1 MNSRTRIG
9 LAAALTLTS
18 CVLMTSCAEPPS
30 PESPTPTVSSP
41 AAQPFQGCLLSHAAA
56 GSGSLDQLA
65 AEGLTKTQQA
75 KGITANQAEL
85 NAEPDYP
92 RQIQTMVA
100 SGCDLVITSGEQAA
114 DAVAAAARANPEVK
128 FALLDASPLNPPANL
143 KAVMFNVHEAA
154 FQAGYLAAGSTKSGK
169 VGVFAGM
176 FVPATTG
183 YLDGFAQGV
192 DYFNQKHSAAVELV
206 GWDRNAKNGQVI
218 RAAQPFDDPAAGQQI
233 AEQLIGQGVDVIMP
247 VAGNSGR
254 GALQAAQAHPNV
266 KIIWTETDGCLSQAD
281 GCSAMLGS
289 VVKAADRAV
298 ENVIE
303 QAGGDKWSAGIF
315 NANLRNDG
323 VALKTAAQAQ
333 IEPAMTAALDEIK
346 RGIINGTIQV
356 RSDSAIG

>member
-41 AAQPFQGCLLSHAAA
+41 AAQTFQGCLLSHAAA

-128 FALLDASPLNPPANL
+128 FALLDASPLNSPANL

-154 FQAGYLAAGSTKSGK
+154 FEAGYLAAGSTKSGK

-183 YLDGFAQGV
+183 YLDGFAQGI
-192 DYFNQKHSAAVELV
+192 DYFNQKHGAQVELL
-206 GWDRNAKNGQVI
+206 GWDRANKTGQVI
-218 RAAQPFDDPAAGQQI
+218 RAAQPFNDPAAGQQI

-247 VAGNSGR
+247 VAGNSSS
-254 GALQAAQAHPNV
+254 GALQAAKDHPNV
-266 KIIWTETDGCLSQAD
+266 KVIWTETDGCLSQAD
-281 GCSAMLGS
+281 ACPMVLGS

-298 ENVIE
+298 ENIID
-303 QAGGDKWSAGIF
+303 QASAGSWSAGIYG
-315 NANLRNDG
+315 ANLRNDG
-323 VALKTAAQAQ
+323 VALQ
-333 IEPAMTAALDEIK
+333 IGQQSQLEPATTAALDEIK
-346 RGIINGTIQV
+346 RGIINGTIAV